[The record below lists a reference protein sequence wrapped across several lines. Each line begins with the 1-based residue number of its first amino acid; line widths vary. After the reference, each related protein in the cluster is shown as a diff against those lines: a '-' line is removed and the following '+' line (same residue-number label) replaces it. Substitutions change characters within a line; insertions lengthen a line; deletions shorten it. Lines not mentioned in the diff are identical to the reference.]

1 MAQSK
6 RDKPNPGESPPET
19 AEEAAQIIA
28 GDPAPTGFIARL
40 EANLLELGGAAAPE
54 NAVVPDPAQIEREI
68 EHWVALGAGPDP
80 STASHASSSDATTL
94 PTTSIDP
101 SAQGNASGPPSS
113 SGGPPPISNQGR
125 PLMPAS
131 HVIVFTDMQERDDAE
146 IQRLSNR
153 QYDLNAQMLQ
163 MGGKLPP
170 DLQKE
175 LDTIIAKLAASSQLN
190 AVLDPFFTH
199 YSDRSIGVRDTLGA
213 IMPPLVE
220 DHFHG
225 VLPQN
230 HHGAELTP
238 HEKALAAVYG
248 LMEADGLTDPTL
260 ARFVPGVAAA
270 LGEYTR
276 NKPLFD
282 RVLDIMVH
290 EGDTGQLFE
299 KRPSSNVRAEQW
311 AQVSRALRNE
321 GTLFTDQYLNL
332 KTLTALAN
340 AVGAGTSAPPSSI
353 SIVLPDLDAESD
365 LEIVADNIRAMQAI
379 YFAAM
384 LDEVKFF
391 QVADKNV
398 ELWQSGMLPLGKGNA
413 GDQLYAYW
421 KKSVNRMQ
429 EVERRNLYART
440 FGLNGG
446 ETQVIPNR
454 DFNDLW
460 MRFLSAVSS
469 FVRQFTLEDLLR
481 SSVPVPVTQ
490 EQVRKSGMDLAANLS
505 LHGYGIAYFAATDLQ
520 TQINDVI
527 AILSD
532 PEVKTAWSARDM
544 WQVNEQVSTLYLGGA
559 KNTVRYRTMAM
570 SGAVIIRW
578 LAERAHLLTG
588 SSLTSVIDVN
598 LIRSPLGNANS
609 RQPMVS
615 PTDRDLWDACNQWLA
630 VTGTQE
636 QSIEDHAQP
645 IETPPQTSRP
655 IQIPDIARDMLSS
668 VGISAGLSSNGNY
681 ARR

>member
-1 MAQSK
+1 MAQPK
-6 RDKPNPGESPPET
+6 RDKSPPGADSPES
-19 AEEAAQIIA
+19 AEEAAEIITGSSDAPGFVARMEAELATAA
-28 GDPAPTGFIARL
+28 GVPPPDD
-40 EANLLELGGAAAPE
+40 AA
-54 NAVVPDPAQIEREI
+54 VPDPAQIEREI
-68 EHWVALGAGPDP
+68 EQWVAFG
-80 STASHASSSDATTL
+80 SASISDAESHPDSFNDIPQPAGIHL
-94 PTTSIDP
+94 
-101 SAQGNASGPPSS
+101 SAQGPASGQPPSS
-113 SGGPPPISNQGR
+113 GNPPPIRTQGR
-125 PLMPAS
+125 PPMPSS
-131 HVIVFTDMQERDDAE
+131 HVIVFTDMKKRNDDEIERLKS
-146 IQRLSNR
+146 RL
-153 QYDLNAQMLQ
+153 YDLSVQMNQ

-170 DLQKE
+170 DLQTE
-175 LDTIIAKLAASSQLN
+175 FDTITAKLAASRQDN

-199 YSDRSIGVRDTLGA
+199 YPDKTIGVRDTLGG
-213 IMPPLVE
+213 IMPPPVG
-220 DHFHG
+220 DHKDG
-225 VLPQN
+225 VLPAHNQG
-230 HHGAELTP
+230 HELTA
-238 HEKALAAVYG
+238 HETALAAVYG
-248 LMEADGLTDPTL
+248 LMEADGLTDPIL
-260 ARFVPGVAAA
+260 ARFVPGVAGA

-276 NKPLFD
+276 SKPLFD
-282 RVLDIMVH
+282 KVLDIMVR
-290 EGDTGQLFE
+290 EGETRQADVRGTISE
-299 KRPSSNVRAEQW
+299 VRADQW
-311 AQVSRALRNE
+311 AQVSRILRNE
-321 GTLFTDQYLNL
+321 GTLATDPYITL
-332 KTLTALAN
+332 KTRTVLSNT
-340 AVGAGTSAPPSSI
+340 VGAGTDAPPSSI

-398 ELWQSGMLPLGKGNA
+398 ELWQAGMLPLGKGNA

-588 SSLTSVIDVN
+588 SSLSSVIDVN
-598 LIRSPLGNANS
+598 MIRSPLGNANS
-609 RQPMVS
+609 RHPMVS

-636 QSIEDHAQP
+636 QSIEAHAQP
-645 IETPPQTSRP
+645 IETPAQTSRP